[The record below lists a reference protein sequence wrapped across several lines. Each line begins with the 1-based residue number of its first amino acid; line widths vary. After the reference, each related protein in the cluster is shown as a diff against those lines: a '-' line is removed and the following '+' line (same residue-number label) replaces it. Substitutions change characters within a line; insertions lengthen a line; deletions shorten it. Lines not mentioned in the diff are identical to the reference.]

1 MRMADALR
9 DLEEPAFRDRP
20 VGLLAIAVGAAV
32 GAILI
37 GLAAVELFVDA
48 FGYTDWAVPRI
59 VSNEFLQGVSIYP
72 EHYLFMGA
80 ILLIPTAYL
89 AALAVGIARARW
101 WAWILGFVAG
111 GLVGLYGILAL
122 VIPGNAAANSD
133 RWHLGESVPWI
144 VLGAFTLWYFNRRAV
159 RRDLGMGDPA
169 LG

>member
-20 VGLLAIAVGAAV
+20 VGLLAIALGAAV

-72 EHYLFMGA
+72 EHYLFMGV

-89 AALAVGIARARW
+89 VALAVGIARARP

-144 VLGAFTLWYFNRRAV
+144 ALGVFTLWYFNRRAV

>member
-1 MRMADALR
+1 MRPLEAFR
-9 DLEEPAFRDRP
+9 DIDEPTIRDRP
-20 VGLLAIAVGAAV
+20 VVLLAIAVAAAIA
-32 GAILI
+32 AILI
-37 GLAAVELFVDA
+37 GLAAVELFVDG
-48 FGYTDWAVPRI
+48 FGYADWTVPRI

-72 EHYLFMGA
+72 EHYLFMAA

-89 AALAVGIARARW
+89 AALAVGIGRARP

-122 VIPGNAAANSD
+122 VIPGNLAANAD

-144 VLGAFTLWYFNRRAV
+144 ALGALTLWYFNRRAV

>member
-1 MRMADALR
+1 MRPVEALR
-9 DLEEPAFRDRP
+9 DLEEPTIRDRP
-20 VGLLAIAVGAAV
+20 VGLLAIAVAAAIGAV
-32 GAILI
+32 LI

-59 VSNEFLQGVSIYP
+59 VSNEFIQGVSIYP

-80 ILLIPTAYL
+80 ILLFPTAYL
-89 AALAVGIARARW
+89 AALAVGIARARP

-144 VLGAFTLWYFNRRAV
+144 ALGVFTLWYFNRRSV